1 MYQQNITA
9 EHRNKHDISWQ
20 KQSVTLNTFL
30 LLLWIWICVC
40 EDTQYI
46 SDVCVLF
53 VCVCAVHSLY
63 CIFCVCVCVS
73 FSLFMSARKVQVT
86 LDLRCQ
92 THSTLEGGAS
102 SIYILRMWEQ
112 VYFLFN
118 VGILFFVMDLEI
130 CYLWKWAMELQN
142 VLQYMD
148 TLLQLMSHWRFSAK
162 P

>member
-20 KQSVTLNTFL
+20 TQSVTLNTFL
-30 LLLWIWICVC
+30 LLLWIWICACVC

-46 SDVCVLF
+46 SDVCVLS
-53 VCVCAVHSLY
+53 VCVQCTHCTVY
-63 CIFCVCVCVS
+63 FVCVCVS

-92 THSTLEGGAS
+92 THSTLVGGAC
-102 SIYILRMWEQ
+102 SINILRMWEQ